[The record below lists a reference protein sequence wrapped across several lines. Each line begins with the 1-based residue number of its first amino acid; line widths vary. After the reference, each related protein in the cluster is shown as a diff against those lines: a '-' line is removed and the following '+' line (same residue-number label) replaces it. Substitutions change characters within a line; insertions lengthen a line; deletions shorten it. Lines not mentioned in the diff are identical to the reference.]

1 MVVKAKTNVLIP
13 IYESRHSFSLASLG
27 VPEITTCEL
36 FLCTNG
42 ISSSRHRTKL
52 LCWPLPPQLAVHH
65 GTFPIDD
72 DTIVCAIHLRRISRV
87 WQSLYIHARRID
99 DGIRSLSVEI
109 VGAAAPAATVTVGFG
124 VGATTGGASE
134 ATAAY

>member
-1 MVVKAKTNVLIP
+1 L
-13 IYESRHSFSLASLG
+13 LATRR
-27 VPEITTCEL
+27 PA
-36 FLCTNG
+36 
-42 ISSSRHRTKL
+42 
-52 LCWPLPPQLAVHH
+52 QLAVHH
-65 GTFPIDD
+65 DAFPIDD
-72 DTIVCAIHLRRISRV
+72 DSPIVCALHLRRISRV

-109 VGAAAPAATVTVGFG
+109 VGAAFPAATVTVGFG

>member
-1 MVVKAKTNVLIP
+1 VYYSYVPTV
-13 IYESRHSFSLASLG
+13 SFRRATAQSCFVGHA
-27 VPEITTCEL
+27 
-36 FLCTNG
+36 
-42 ISSSRHRTKL
+42 
-52 LCWPLPPQLAVHH
+52 PQLAVHH
-65 GTFPIDD
+65 GAFPINH

-134 ATAAY
+134 AIAAY